1 VGLFTRNKVPEIG
14 IDISSSAVKV
24 LELSRDNNR
33 YRVEGYAIE
42 PLPAEAVVDRGIAD
56 AELVARAIR
65 VALKRSGCKG
75 KQVATA
81 VPASAAISKTLYL
94 PAGLREDEMEVFV
107 FEQAEQHIPYPLH
120 EVNLDFQTL
129 GPGKRPDEIEVLLV
143 ASRSEHVHA
152 RTEALNRAG
161 LIPRVMDVDS
171 YALESAFPVLR
182 TQLPAGSGTI
192 AVVDVGAS
200 TTSLSVLQAG
210 RIVYTREQVFGGK
223 QLTDEIIRRYGLS
236 SDEAERAVRHGGGL
250 PEGYEEEV
258 LTPFREAMAQ
268 QATRSLQFF
277 FGSGQFSSVDHILL
291 SGGCA
296 ALPGAVDLLE
306 EQTGTPTSIANPF
319 GNMSLASG
327 VKSQQL
333 TDDAPTLTIACG
345 LAMRRFPA

>member
-1 VGLFTRNKVPEIG
+1 MGLLTRSKAPEIG

-42 PLPAEAVVDRGIAD
+42 PLPAEAVADRTIDD

-65 VALKRSGCKG
+65 VALRRAGCKG
-75 KQVATA
+75 KQIATA

-94 PAGLREDEMEVFV
+94 PAGLREDEMEVLV

-120 EVNLDFQTL
+120 EVNLDFQSL
-129 GPGKRPDEIEVLLV
+129 GPGKRPEEVEVLLV
-143 ASRSEHVHA
+143 ASRREHVQA
-152 RTEALNRAG
+152 RTEALTRAG
-161 LIPRVMDVDS
+161 LVPRVMDVES
-171 YALESAFPVLR
+171 YALENAFLALR
-182 TQLPAGSGTI
+182 AQLPAGSGTV

-200 TTSLSVLQAG
+200 TTSLTVLQAG
-210 RIVYTREQVFGGK
+210 HIVYTREQVFGGK

-236 SDEAERAVRHGGGL
+236 APEAERAVRHGGL

-268 QATRSLQFF
+268 QTVRSLQFF
-277 FGSGQFSSVDHILL
+277 FGSGQYSSVDHILL

-296 ALPGAVDLLE
+296 TLPGAADLLE

-319 GNMSLASG
+319 RNMSLAG
-327 VKSQQL
+327 RVKPQQL
-333 TDDAPTLTIACG
+333 TDDAPMLTIACG